1 MDCRCSWSTESKFW
15 SYYNNYQP
23 VTITSLVAMAL
34 EGDSFDQAYNQNQ
47 ICLQQLGAFESES
60 DMMFVQNEA
69 PSYITIKLSLTLGV
83 TAVMLQL
90 STPTLIVTSRGS
102 TESKFCPCR
111 KISV

>member
-1 MDCRCSWSTESKFW
+1 
-15 SYYNNYQP
+15 
-23 VTITSLVAMAL
+23 
-34 EGDSFDQAYNQNQ
+34 
-47 ICLQQLGAFESES
+47 
-60 DMMFVQNEA
+60 MMFIQNEA
-69 PSYITIKLSLTLGV
+69 PSYITSLSLTLGV